1 MAQYHQYA
9 GATVKRNVPI
19 VNTLPVILDD
29 FKIEYA
35 TNAFTFYHVYIS
47 ISQNVLLSVVNLG
60 PMYAMANEV
69 TMANNYEVLLTFPRF
84 NKLVDTLC
92 MHMKTPPGVERR
104 GMTLPEVNALAEE
117 LRALV

>member
-1 MAQYHQYA
+1 M
-9 GATVKRNVPI
+9 KRNVPI
-19 VNTLPVILDD
+19 IQHLPVILDD

-35 TNAFTFYHVYIS
+35 TNAFTLYHVYIP
-47 ISQNVLLSVVNLG
+47 ISHHVLLSVVNLG

-69 TMANNYEVLLTFPRF
+69 TMATNYEVMLTFPRF
-84 NKLVDTLC
+84 NKLVDALC

-104 GMTLPEVNALAEE
+104 GLTLPEVNKLAGE